1 MKRLNYLMNGLA
13 ALALIVLFAQ
23 CAGNTDK
30 QTTNAPAQ
38 AGGLSEMKIAY
49 VEIDTLLAKYNYC
62 IDLNEAMVKKGEN
75 VRLTLNQKAS
85 ELEKQKQEMKRL
97 RYRNVAYVLFLTV
110 AFAVTSVML
119 IGYIRLESSITQ
131 SVKQVAALQS
141 QLNNL
146 KTENDEMKNRIDSS
160 INLEEI
166 RRIAI
171 TELGMTYAGQGQ
183 IVEIPDDGSDYV
195 RQYAD
200 IKK

>member
-1 MKRLNYLMNGLA
+1 
-13 ALALIVLFAQ
+13 
-23 CAGNTDK
+23 
-30 QTTNAPAQ
+30 
-38 AGGLSEMKIAY
+38 
-49 VEIDTLLAKYNYC
+49 
-62 IDLNEAMVKKGEN
+62 
-75 VRLTLNQKAS
+75 
-85 ELEKQKQEMKRL
+85 MKRL

-110 AFAVTSVML
+110 AFAVTGVML
-119 IGYIRLESSITQ
+119 IGYIRMESSITQ

>member
-1 MKRLNYLMNGLA
+1 MNGLA

-30 QTTNAPAQ
+30 QTTSAPAQ

-119 IGYIRLESSITQ
+119 IGYIRMESSITQ